1 MSLETRIM
9 EDLKT
14 AMKNK
19 DNAGMRGIRA
29 IKSAILLFKTDGS
42 NSQLDEAAEVKLVQ
56 KLIKQR
62 QDSLSIYEA
71 QNREDLAVTERE
83 EIAVLMN
90 YLPQQLSREE
100 LEVELKAIIAEVGAT
115 SPKDMGKV
123 MGAANAKF
131 AGKADGKTISEVV
144 KSLLNN

>member
-1 MSLETRIM
+1 MSLESRIM

-19 DNAGMRGIRA
+19 DNAALRGVRA

-42 NSQLDEAAEVKLVQ
+42 NNVLDEAAEVKLVQ

-62 QDSLSIYEA
+62 QDSLAIYID
-71 QNREDLAVTERE
+71 QNRQDLAQTEKE
-83 EIAVLMN
+83 EIDILMN
-90 YLPQQLSREE
+90 YLPKQMTREE

-115 SPKDMGKV
+115 SAKDIGKV
-123 MGAANAKF
+123 MGQANAKF